1 MTTGARSALA
11 GPVVALGLVGA
22 LGLAM
27 ALAPGAAAVPSSA
40 GAVLVADTTTTLAPT
55 TTSTTVAPTTTTTV
69 APTTTTTT
77 VAPTTTTTT
86 TKSSTTTTTTTAPL
100 IAKPAKGSST
110 PWGLIALAVVIVA
123 LIVLLLVLLRRR
135 SARQAATE
143 WHRAVAPAL
152 VDARLA
158 RESLLSANATSEDP
172 QLRGAVEVQVDRAAR
187 ALEHAATGAPD
198 EVDQGITSSVA
209 SSLRGLAFAIEAD
222 RLLRQGVA
230 PPTGVQLAQ
239 ADEAKRARLA
249 EFDGAASRL
258 AARVGTARPGRR

>member
-1 MTTGARSALA
+1 
-11 GPVVALGLVGA
+11 
-22 LGLAM
+22 
-27 ALAPGAAAVPSSA
+27 
-40 GAVLVADTTTTLAPT
+40 
-55 TTSTTVAPTTTTTV
+55 
-69 APTTTTTT
+69 
-77 VAPTTTTTT
+77 
-86 TKSSTTTTTTTAPL
+86 TTTTTAPL

-239 ADEAKRARLA
+239 ADEAKRGRLA

>member
-40 GAVLVADTTTTLAPT
+40 GAVLVADTTTTVAPT

-77 VAPTTTTTT
+77 VAPTTTTT
-86 TKSSTTTTTTTAPL
+86 SSTTTTTTTAPL

>member
-77 VAPTTTTTT
+77 VAPTTTTT
-86 TKSSTTTTTTTAPL
+86 SSTTTTTTTAPL